1 MSECIFCIEILHHSL
16 TNLSIFEPYCH
27 NNIIL
32 STSEILLGVGSKGGE
47 LTENSLGNWAIYW
60 VHE

>member
-16 TNLSIFEPYCH
+16 TNLSPIV
-27 NNIIL
+27 ITIL